1 MAKWSGMDAGS
12 PRSEKQSGQDFSPAN
27 ATARRG
33 NGLCPTA
40 ALRYPSRFL
49 TPMHFR
55 PLLVIVATAFL
66 TACGPQN
73 KVDQAALFGVLEKNI
88 DAMQREDLAGVMATI
103 HPESPDFEATRG
115 VTGELFAKFDFKYE
129 LRDLKVV
136 SATPEEVKVSFVQK
150 TTKVAGPAD
159 VPTHLV
165 EGVHTLR
172 KDGGEWKMIRTVTIR
187 TTTL

>member
-1 MAKWSGMDAGS
+1 MDFAQP
-12 PRSEKQSGQDFSPAN
+12 PRCAIHPA
-27 ATARRG
+27 
-33 NGLCPTA
+33 L
-40 ALRYPSRFL
+40 LR
-49 TPMHFR
+49 PMHFR
-55 PLLVIVATAFL
+55 PLLVIVAAALL
-66 TACGPQN
+66 TACGPQH
-73 KVDQAALFGVLEKNI
+73 KVDQAAVFSVLEKNM
-88 DAMQREDLAGVMATI
+88 DAMQREDVASVMATI

-115 VTGELFAKFDFKYE
+115 VIAQLFAQFDLKYE

-150 TTKVAGPAD
+150 TTKVAGPAEI
-159 VPTHLV
+159 PTHLV